1 MSCSVY
7 YSVTAATECS
17 VMQGRGGE
25 GEGGGDV
32 QEGSNHLSVMQL
44 SWTLTAQHS
53 NGQHTSVQ
61 YSY

>member
-1 MSCSVY
+1 
-7 YSVTAATECS
+7 
-17 VMQGRGGE
+17 MQGRGGE